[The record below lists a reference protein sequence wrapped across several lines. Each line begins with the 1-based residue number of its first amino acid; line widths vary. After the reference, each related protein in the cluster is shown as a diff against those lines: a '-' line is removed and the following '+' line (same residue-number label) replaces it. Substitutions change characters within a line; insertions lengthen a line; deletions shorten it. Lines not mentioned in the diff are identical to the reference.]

1 VLQKLKTASL
11 IFVEGLLLF
20 VAVNLVIA
28 YAVPADKTAA
38 RFGPPAWEPQHQ
50 ARLEKLY
57 GLPIEA
63 VRAIISEAWTWNSW
77 VYEPYLEFRERPRR
91 GRFVNVSPQG
101 YRLNGEGRPVA
112 LRGGPGTVYLFGG
125 STSFGYGVRDEDTIA
140 SHLESALRMQSRP
153 ATVFNFGRCYYS
165 STQELLLFRSLVQR
179 GFVPETAIFLHG
191 VNEHLASCPQYS
203 NNIAQMFEIAQ
214 HQPRAR
220 LQAVLWSLPVMR
232 VLRPSRLSLL
242 DESNFS
248 FIQSQQSYAFECDP
262 PPGMS
267 PEAYRA
273 SIYRMNADLMRGIAA
288 QRGITIRIFVQPVGG
303 YLNAFTSDPYGR
315 PIPDRSDRIRLV
327 EGVTKGPEE
336 SSLAGVLRDL
346 PGEAFV
352 DRVHYTSGANRWIA
366 EAMARALA
374 PNAR

>member
-1 VLQKLKTASL
+1 VKTACVIL
-11 IFVEGLLLF
+11 VAGVLLF
-20 VAVNLVIA
+20 AAVNLVIA

-38 RFGPPAWEPQHQ
+38 RFGPPAWEPEHA

-57 GLPIEA
+57 GLPIDD
-63 VRAIISEAWTWNSW
+63 VRGLISECWSWNSW

-101 YRLNGEGRPVA
+101 YRLNGEGRPFA
-112 LRGGPGTVYLFGG
+112 LRGGPGTVYVFGG
-125 STSFGYGVRDEDTIA
+125 STGFGYGVRDQDTIA
-140 SHLESALRMQSRP
+140 AHLEALLRRKDPARP

-179 GFVPETAIFLHG
+179 GFVPETAVFLHG

-248 FIQSQQSYAFECDP
+248 FIQSQQSYAFECDA

-267 PEAYRA
+267 QDAYRA

-288 QRGITIRIFVQPVGG
+288 QRGVRIRIFVQPVGG
-303 YLNAFTSDPYGR
+303 YQNGFTSDPYGR
-315 PIPDRSDRIRLV
+315 PIPDRSDRIRLA
-327 EGVTKGPEE
+327 ESVTQGPEE
-336 SSLAGVLRDL
+336 ASLAGVLRDFQ
-346 PGEAFV
+346 GEAFV
-352 DRVHYTSGANRWIA
+352 DRVHYTAGANQWIA
-366 EAMARALA
+366 QAIARALA
-374 PNAR
+374 PPSP